1 MNRTQK
7 LVSLAKK
14 HLPRNY
20 APPDEFVLK
29 NGSGCQVR
37 DVRGR
42 VFLDMLSC
50 YSAANAGYG
59 NRAVIRAIQKQISK
73 GLLCNANCFWEE
85 QKILF
90 ARDLAQFCNDFGLK
104 GLDVVLPMNSG
115 AEAVETAIK
124 IARKWSYLKVAQAD
138 GKIITRDK
146 AEIICCDNNF
156 HGRTLGTI
164 SMSTIY
170 QYKDMFGPLVSGFK
184 IIPYGDAIALNNA
197 INSNTAAFLV
207 EPIQGEGGVI
217 IPPTGYLAEVR
228 KICDARNILLIV
240 DEIQSG
246 FGRTGKMFACNY
258 ENIVPD
264 MIILGKSLGGGLPIS
279 AVVGKRKVMNVLEP
293 GDHGSTFGGNPLA
306 CAAARASLKFM
317 RQSRPDKRACQL
329 GRYFKGKLLEIAA
342 ESYYITEV
350 RMMGLWVGI
359 EVSKYIGEGAHT
371 LCQQL
376 CAEGILCKETR
387 KYTIRMSPPLTI
399 TKKELDFALS
409 KIRKVFTLNI

>member
-146 AEIICCDNNF
+146 AE
-156 HGRTLGTI
+156 
-164 SMSTIY
+164 
-170 QYKDMFGPLVSGFK
+170 
-184 IIPYGDAIALNNA
+184 
-197 INSNTAAFLV
+197 
-207 EPIQGEGGVI
+207 
-217 IPPTGYLAEVR
+217 
-228 KICDARNILLIV
+228 
-240 DEIQSG
+240 
-246 FGRTGKMFACNY
+246 
-258 ENIVPD
+258 
-264 MIILGKSLGGGLPIS
+264 
-279 AVVGKRKVMNVLEP
+279 
-293 GDHGSTFGGNPLA
+293 
-306 CAAARASLKFM
+306 
-317 RQSRPDKRACQL
+317 
-329 GRYFKGKLLEIAA
+329 
-342 ESYYITEV
+342 
-350 RMMGLWVGI
+350 
-359 EVSKYIGEGAHT
+359 
-371 LCQQL
+371 
-376 CAEGILCKETR
+376 
-387 KYTIRMSPPLTI
+387 
-399 TKKELDFALS
+399 
-409 KIRKVFTLNI
+409 